1 MEKYIYKI
9 TNLIDTKVYIGQTS
23 NPQRRWKEH
32 QRLGSMTYVNNKN
45 KHSRLY
51 LAMKKYGVENFTFE
65 VIEGPTA
72 DYNDREKYW
81 IQYYNSF
88 LDKNKGYNLTLGG
101 EDPPV
106 LTGEDSALSIYS
118 NETIEQI
125 QQELALNVKT
135 YDEISQQYQFPK
147 NYLTMINT
155 GTSRYNPDLTYPL
168 RTNGNERKDKTLV
181 EEIIF
186 ELLYTKNSI
195 EDLKKKYSVSDKT
208 IRKINR
214 GQHAHSITEIDYPIR
229 QPYHQ
234 LSSYLVSE
242 IIQDLQGTELKL
254 SDIEQKYNLSK
265 STINRINQGKSY
277 RQLDIQYPIR
287 SSANRVYN

>member
-23 NPQRRWKEH
+23 NPQKRWKEH
-32 QRLGSMTYVNNKN
+32 QQLGSITYINNKN

-51 LAMKKYGVENFTFE
+51 LAMRKYGVENFIFE
-65 VIEGPTA
+65 VIEEPTA
-72 DYNDREKYW
+72 NYNDRERYW

-101 EDPPV
+101 ENPPV
-106 LTGEDSALSIYS
+106 LTGEDNVLSVYS
-118 NETIEQI
+118 NKAIEQI

-147 NYLTMINT
+147 GYLTMINA
-155 GTSRYNPDLTYPL
+155 GTSRYNLDLTYPL

-186 ELLYTKNSI
+186 ELLYTENSI
-195 EDLKKKYSVSDKT
+195 EDLKKKYSIGDKT

-214 GQHAHSITEIDYPIR
+214 GQHAHSIIEIDYPIR
-229 QPYHQ
+229 QPYQQ

-242 IIQDLQGTELKL
+242 IIQDLQNTELKL
-254 SDIEQKYNLSK
+254 SDVEQKYNLSK
-265 STINRINQGKSY
+265 STISRINQGKRY
-277 RQLDIQYPIR
+277 CQLDIQYPIR